1 MRHLD
6 TSIIVAYLRGER
18 ALSDRIKDHLPE
30 ISVSTIVLAE
40 LEFGARAS
48 KRPAE
53 NLAKLAE
60 FMAITAVLSFD
71 TTCASHYGEIRNRL
85 KIAGR
90 PIGETDTLIAA
101 VALAHQATLVTR
113 NKKHFENV
121 DGLAIEEW

>member
-6 TSIIVAYLRGER
+6 TSIVVAYLRGER
-18 ALSDRIKDHLPE
+18 ALADQIKAHLPD
-30 ISVSTIVLAE
+30 ISLSAIALAE

-60 FMAITAVLSFD
+60 FVELMPVLNFDAV
-71 TTCASHYGEIRNRL
+71 CASRYGEIRNRL
-85 KIAGR
+85 KLAGR

-101 VALAHQATLVTR
+101 VALAHQATIVTR
-113 NKKHFENV
+113 NKRHFEQIER
-121 DGLAIEEW
+121 LQIEEW

>member
-6 TSIIVAYLRGER
+6 TSIVVAYLRGER
-18 ALSDRIKDHLPE
+18 TLADRIKAHLPE
-30 ISVSTIVLAE
+30 MAVSTIILAE

-60 FMAITAVLSFD
+60 FAALTPALSFD
-71 TTCASHYGEIRNRL
+71 AACASHYGEIRNRL
-85 KIAGR
+85 KLAGR

-101 VALAHQATLVTR
+101 VALTHHATLVTR

-121 DGLAIEEW
+121 DGLAIEVW